1 MTCIPA
7 IVRLHGSALC
17 CWQVTPT
24 ARGTAV
30 AAAGRRSQ
38 LDTATGRNTMG
49 IGFDETSITGV
60 MRQQIAGDLIMDGD
74 PGYDEG
80 RRVWNGMVDRRPRA
94 IVRASEIGD
103 IGPAVALA
111 REHGLRLAV
120 RGGGHSVAG
129 HGTVDGGMVL
139 DLGALRA
146 VGVDPRRR
154 IVRVQPG
161 ATLADVDQATQAH
174 GLAVPLGVVSGT
186 GVAGLTVGGGVGW
199 LTRRHGLTID
209 NLIAA
214 DVVTASG
221 ETVRASDSENAEL
234 FWGIRGGGGNFG
246 VVSTFTYRAHPLGP
260 GVFAG
265 NLVYR
270 QGNWPRALLAY
281 QEWTR
286 DLPDDL
292 TSIVSFLV
300 PPADWGMGDQT
311 LMLVG
316 FVWASPDDGEGQ
328 QVMAR
333 LERAAPP
340 DARIIEPVQWTTWQ
354 SAVDELFPRGVRAY
368 WKNTSFDRL
377 DGPVM
382 DVLLRRAR
390 EQAWRGTGFDVHHLG
405 GAFGRVPQD
414 ATPFPHRAARFWLNI
429 YGFWPDPADDAAR
442 TAFIRGFAADMAPLA
457 TGGLYV
463 NFMAAEDPG
472 TAAARPPVYGTR
484 AGERLAALKRRYDP
498 ENVFRLNHNI
508 AP

>member
-1 MTCIPA
+1 MACTPVIT
-7 IVRLHGSALC
+7 RLHGSALC
-17 CWQVTPT
+17 CWQVTPA
-24 ARGTAV
+24 ARRI
-30 AAAGRRSQ
+30 AAATGAGRRSQ
-38 LDTATGRNTMG
+38 LVRPRGGNGMG
-49 IGFDETSITGV
+49 IGFDETSMTGV
-60 MRQQIAGDLIMDGD
+60 VRRQIAGDLITDVD
-74 PGYDEG
+74 PGYGEA
-80 RRVWNGMVDRRPRA
+80 RRVWNGMIDRRPRA
-94 IVRASEIGD
+94 IVRASEASD

-129 HGTVDGGMVL
+129 HGTVDGGLVL

-146 VGVDPRRR
+146 VGVDPQRR

-161 ATLADVDQATQAH
+161 ATLADVDRATQAH

-199 LTRRHGLTID
+199 LTRRYGLTAD

-221 ETVRASDSENAEL
+221 ETVRASDTENAEL
-234 FWGIRGGGGNFG
+234 LWGMRGGGGNFG
-246 VVSTFTYRAHPLGP
+246 IVSTFTYRAHPLGP

-281 QEWTR
+281 EEWTR

-300 PPADWGMGDQT
+300 PPAGWGLGDQT
-311 LMLVG
+311 LMIVG
-316 FVWASPDDGEGQ
+316 FAWASPYDGEGQ
-328 QVMAR
+328 QVVAR

-340 DARIIEPVQWTTWQ
+340 DARMIEPVQWTTWQ
-354 SAVDELFPRGVRAY
+354 SSVDELFPRGVRAY

-429 YGFWPDPADDAAR
+429 YGFWPDPA
-442 TAFIRGFAADMAPLA
+442 
-457 TGGLYV
+457 
-463 NFMAAEDPG
+463 EDPG
-472 TAAARPPVYGTR
+472 AAAARQPVYGAR
-484 AGERLAALKRRYDP
+484 AGERLTALKRRYDP

>member
-1 MTCIPA
+1 
-7 IVRLHGSALC
+7 
-17 CWQVTPT
+17 
-24 ARGTAV
+24 
-30 AAAGRRSQ
+30 
-38 LDTATGRNTMG
+38 MG
-49 IGFDETSITGV
+49 IGFDETSMTGV
-60 MRQQIAGDLIMDGD
+60 MRHQIAGDLIMDGD
-74 PGYDEG
+74 PGYDKA
-80 RRVWNGMVDRRPRA
+80 RRVWNGMIDRRPRA
-94 IVRASEIGD
+94 IVRAGAASD

-129 HGTVDGGMVL
+129 HGTVDGGLVL

-146 VGVDPRRR
+146 VAVDPRRL

-161 ATLADVDQATQAH
+161 ATLADVDLATQAH

-199 LTRRHGLTID
+199 LTRRYGLTID

-260 GVFAG
+260 GIFAG

-270 QGNWPRALLAY
+270 QRNWPRALLAY
-281 QEWTR
+281 EEWTR

-292 TSIVSFLV
+292 TSIVSFVV

-316 FVWASPDDGEGQ
+316 FAWASPDDGEGQ
-328 QVMAR
+328 RVVAR

-340 DARIIEPVQWTTWQ
+340 GSGSTSTGSGRTRPTTRRALPSSAGSRRTWRRWPPAAGTSTSWPPKTRAPRRPGHPSTAR
-354 SAVDELFPRGVRAY
+354 
-368 WKNTSFDRL
+368 
-377 DGPVM
+377 GPVSASPRSSGATT
-382 DVLLRRAR
+382 RRTSS
-390 EQAWRGTGFDVHHLG
+390 G
-405 GAFGRVPQD
+405 
-414 ATPFPHRAARFWLNI
+414 
-429 YGFWPDPADDAAR
+429 
-442 TAFIRGFAADMAPLA
+442 
-457 TGGLYV
+457 
-463 NFMAAEDPG
+463 
-472 TAAARPPVYGTR
+472 
-484 AGERLAALKRRYDP
+484 
-498 ENVFRLNHNI
+498 
-508 AP
+508 